1 MIWIDHFHHLVLCIE
16 KMVLVFFLLV
26 YHADYVLRL
35 DSFSCHCSHSLL
47 FGLGILLIFHNS
59 QLFSIMLRRENFL
72 QILNLLVCVIDLVYH
87 LNTVVKVIDWDLA
100 EDSMATVLN
109 IKISN
114 CISWNFFIFWIIF
127 FLLLNLLT
135 FRISLASLLFFF
147 FNLNDLSAWRAT
159 FWIKIWVN
167 VNTICWRT
175 ETHHVFVGN
184 LYFLNVFFIIL
195 RCINYAKWIK
205 NMLITFHFW
214 NFVHLFMRVLFF

>member
-1 MIWIDHFHHLVLCIE
+1 MIWVDHLHHLVLCIE

-26 YHADYVLRL
+26 NHADYVLRL
-35 DSFSCHCSHSLL
+35 DPLPCHCSHSLL
-47 FGLGILLIFHNS
+47 FGLGILFIFHNS
-59 QLFSIMLRRENFL
+59 QLFSIMLRREYFL

-87 LNTVVKVIDWDLA
+87 LNTVIKVIDWDLA

-114 CISWNFFIFWIIF
+114 CISWNFFFIFWFIF

-147 FNLNDLSAWRAT
+147 FLNLNDLSAWRAT
-159 FWIKIWVN
+159 LWIKIRVN
-167 VNTICWRT
+167 IHTICWWT
-175 ETHHVFVGN
+175 ETHHVFVGH

-195 RCINYAKWIK
+195 RCIN
-205 NMLITFHFW
+205 
-214 NFVHLFMRVLFF
+214 